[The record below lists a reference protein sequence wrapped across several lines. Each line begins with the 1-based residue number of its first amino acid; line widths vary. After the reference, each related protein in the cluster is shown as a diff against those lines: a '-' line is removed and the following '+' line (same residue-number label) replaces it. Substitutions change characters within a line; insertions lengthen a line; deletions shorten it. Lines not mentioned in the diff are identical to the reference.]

1 MVRIGGRLSDGSD
14 TFEPVGDARY
24 DESFCPVGGGY
35 AYPDIDGE
43 GYCDGEG

>member
-24 DESFCPVGGGY
+24 DESFPVGGGY
-35 AYPDIDGE
+35 AYEDIEGDGYCCGE
-43 GYCDGEG
+43 G